1 MDAKQK
7 IILACLA
14 GLLCAGVAWYLF
26 SVPSTGTTDS
36 YHVEDGFDRT
46 AREQQEAADSI
57 DAVSRGLEEST
68 GRASDI
74 GTGIETDQRRAES
87 IQSRNAELE
96 TGIDRIAE
104 RNRAALER
112 LGEAEARNADATA
125 AAADAAA
132 AVASGREL
140 TRRSAE
146 ILERYQ
152 GGVPEERESPRE
164 DGAGVEE

>member
-14 GLLCAGVAWYLF
+14 GLLCTGAAWYLF

-46 AREQQEAADSI
+46 AREQQKAADSI

-68 GRASDI
+68 GCAADI
-74 GTGIETDQRRAES
+74 GTGIERDQGRAES

-96 TGIDRIAE
+96 TGIDSITE
-104 RNRAALER
+104 RNSSALER
-112 LGEAEARNADATA
+112 LGEAEARNADA
-125 AAADAAA
+125 AA
-132 AVASGREL
+132 AVADGREL

-146 ILERYQ
+146 ILGRYQ
-152 GGVPEERESPRE
+152 GGISKERESPRE
-164 DGAGVEE
+164 DRAGAEE